1 MIRQLVVLLI
11 AVAVLAM
18 PAQASAASALGTVVP
33 QLAKDLGDAAKGSMV
48 VASVLTTDVA
58 SPKGDELA
66 VRVASLLAGLLGGDT
81 RAHAATATLAGAR
94 AVAGKSK
101 GLVFVAVEVSKG
113 QLRVTV
119 DRYPVLSNSW
129 DRLRLPP
136 PPPVAHSFAT
146 VPIDAEVRTFL
157 PPILL
162 EQAKVAKASH
172 TEGDVLAAACGDV
185 DGDGGIELVLVS
197 RARVAV
203 GRIRSGQ
210 FAVESSAAW
219 TTLAPLAPT
228 PLREALGGAS
238 IDGPGRLF
246 VGTTDRGGVQLDAK
260 LAVRER
266 FAGIPVGAA
275 RCAVPRPEGGAFGGE
290 LVPCV
295 GKPDATRST
304 ARFDAVAY
312 FLHTR
317 TDGAVSALSVMREAG
332 TTRVRKAGDERIL
345 FEGAGAQLAFG
356 DMDLDGL
363 PEIVS
368 SADATD
374 DTLRIQ
380 TLADDGTLRERLK
393 VAAPAGVRA
402 LAICPP
408 EENGAQALVA
418 IVGTEVW
425 LVR

>member
-1 MIRQLVVLLI
+1 MLRQLTAFLVVLAL
-11 AVAVLAM
+11 LAL
-18 PAQASAASALGTVVP
+18 PAQAFAASALGTVVP
-33 QLAKDLGDAAKGSMV
+33 QLAKDLGDAAKGSLV
-48 VASVLTTDVA
+48 VASALTTDVA
-58 SPKGDELA
+58 APKGDDLA
-66 VRVASLLAGLLGGDT
+66 VRVASLLAGQLGGDS
-81 RAHAATATLAGAR
+81 RAHAAPATLAGAR

-101 GLVFVAVEVSKG
+101 GLVFVAVEVQKG

-119 DRYPVLSNSW
+119 DRYPVLSNGW

-136 PPPVAHSFAT
+136 PPPVAHAFAT

-162 EQAKVAKASH
+162 EQAKVTKASH
-172 TEGDVLAAACGDV
+172 TEGDVLAAACGDL
-185 DGDGGIELVLVS
+185 DGDGGLELVLVS
-197 RARVAV
+197 RSRVAV

-210 FAVESSAAW
+210 FAVEASAAW

-238 IDGPGRLF
+238 VDGPGRLF

-266 FAGIPVGAA
+266 FVGIPAGAA
-275 RCAVPRPEGGAFGGE
+275 RCALPRPEVGAFGGD

-295 GKPDATRST
+295 GKAEATRNT

-312 FLHTR
+312 VLHTR
-317 TDGAVSALSVMREAG
+317 NDGAVSALSVTREAG
-332 TTRVRKAGDERIL
+332 TTRVRRGGDERIL

-356 DMDLDGL
+356 DLDLDGQ

-368 SADATD
+368 SADAND
-374 DTLRIQ
+374 DALRIQ

-402 LAICPP
+402 VAICPP

-418 IVGTEVW
+418 VVGTEVW

>member
-1 MIRQLVVLLI
+1 MLRQLAALLVTL
-11 AVAVLAM
+11 ALLAM
-18 PAQASAASALGTVVP
+18 PARAFAASALGTAVP
-33 QLAKDLGDAAKGSMV
+33 QLAKDLGDGAKGSLV
-48 VASVLTTDVA
+48 VASALTTDVA

-66 VRVASLLAGLLGGDT
+66 VRVASLLAGQLGGDT
-81 RAHAATATLAGAR
+81 RAHAAPLTLAGAR

-101 GLVFVAVEVSKG
+101 GLVFVAVELQKG

-119 DRYPVLSNSW
+119 DRYPVLSNGW

-136 PPPVAHSFAT
+136 PPPVAHAFVT

-172 TEGDVLAAACGDV
+172 AEGDVLAVECGDV
-185 DGDGGIELVLVS
+185 DGDGGLELVRVS
-197 RARVAV
+197 RLRVAV
-203 GRIRSGQ
+203 GRVRSGQ
-210 FAVESSAAW
+210 FAVEASAPWAA
-219 TTLAPLAPT
+219 LAPLAPT

-238 IDGPGRLF
+238 FDGAGRLF
-246 VGTTDRGGVQLDAK
+246 VGTTDRGGVQLDGK

-266 FAGIPVGAA
+266 FTGIPAGAS
-275 RCAVPRPEGGAFGGE
+275 RCAVPRPEWGAFGGE
-290 LVPCV
+290 LVACV
-295 GKPDATRST
+295 GKADPSRST
-304 ARFDAVAY
+304 ARFDAAAY
-312 FLHTR
+312 VVHTR
-317 TDGAVSALSVMREAG
+317 SDGASAALAVTREAG
-332 TTRVRKAGDERIL
+332 TTRVRKAGDERVL

-356 DMDLDGL
+356 DLDLDGQ

-374 DTLRIQ
+374 DVLRIQ
-380 TLADDGTLRERLK
+380 TLADDGTLRDRLK

-418 IVGTEVW
+418 IVGAEVW

>member
-1 MIRQLVVLLI
+1 MLRHLHVLLFALALI
-11 AVAVLAM
+11 ATPT
-18 PAQASAASALGTVVP
+18 PAFAASALGTVVP
-33 QLAKDLGDAAKGSMV
+33 QLAKDLGEAAKGSLV
-48 VASVLTTDVA
+48 VASTLTTDVV

-66 VRVASLLAGLLGGDT
+66 VRVASLLAGQLGGDT
-81 RAHAATATLAGAR
+81 RAHAAPLTLAGAR

-101 GLVFVAVEVSKG
+101 GLVFVAVELQKG

-119 DRYPVLSNSW
+119 DRYPVLSNGW

-136 PPPVAHSFAT
+136 PPPVAHAFAT

-162 EQAKVAKASH
+162 EQAKVTKASH
-172 TEGDVLAAACGDV
+172 AEGDVLAAACGDV
-185 DGDGGIELVLVS
+185 DGDGGLELVLVS
-197 RARVAV
+197 RLRVAV

-210 FAVESSAAW
+210 FAVETSAAW
-219 TTLAPLAPT
+219 SALAPLAPS

-238 IDGPGRLF
+238 VDGPGRLL

-266 FAGIPVGAA
+266 FAGVPAGAS
-275 RCAVPRPEGGAFGGE
+275 RCAVPKPELGAFAGE

-295 GKPDATRST
+295 GKVEPSRNA

-317 TDGAVSALSVMREAG
+317 IDGAALPMSVTREAG
-332 TTRVRKAGDERIL
+332 TTRVRKSGDERIL

-356 DMDLDGL
+356 DLDLDGQ

-408 EENGAQALVA
+408 EESGAQALIA
-418 IVGTEVW
+418 IVGAEVW